1 MKWPARLYR
10 LVPYL
15 GRRAAER
22 DLQAELRL
30 HLDLEGERQQ
40 DAGVPEADAE
50 LAARRRLGNGTSIRE
65 RTRDVRGWRWLDDL
79 GRDVRHAARGLRRS
93 PGFAGTVVLVLA
105 LGIGANTA
113 LFSVVHGLLL
123 RPLPYPDSEAI
134 VLVGQVW
141 PDRSGPPTLTNLEL
155 RGLWADA
162 GSFEQLGA
170 SSRLAVTWTRPDGNL
185 SGAAV
190 TPSYFSV
197 LGAAPH
203 LGRLFTPADAEEGA
217 PPVVLLSH
225 EAWTSRFGSD
235 PDVVGATVEMDRGPH
250 TVVGVLAEGFE
261 PARSSARF
269 WTPLVV
275 APYEPSPDGAL
286 EDPGF
291 MLGIGRLWPGVSPDR
306 AQAEARTIID
316 RQRAERPW
324 AESDPAPAPV
334 GRVVRLREE
343 LGRPF
348 RPALAMLAAA
358 TGLVLLMACANVAG
372 LLLARGI
379 ARRRELAIRGALG
392 AGGGRVVRQLL
403 TESVLLS
410 LGGGAAGCAVA
421 AAIVRAAPALIPR
434 SVPGL
439 ADVAVDGAA
448 LAFTAGLSVAAGL
461 LFGTAPALAWSRVDL
476 TRALNAGHGATAGGL
491 GRPRAHRGQA
501 GLAVAQVALAVVLLT
516 GAGLLLRSFVAFV
529 TLDRG
534 FDPTH
539 VVRVRVSIG
548 APGVSI
554 GLGGGRLD
562 PDEVDASNAVVLQ
575 VTEALRGQMARLEDL
590 PGVAAAALSSGFPLN
605 SADSMQPFEVAGRPR
620 PSDPG
625 EQSWAGVRTV
635 DPGYAEVMRL
645 RLRDGRFLAETDG
658 PGSPRVAV
666 VSESFA
672 RAAFGGGP
680 AVGQR
685 FRLGYGRE
693 REVVG
698 VVADVTPLYDLSRLP
713 GAGDVYLSM
722 LQTERNLPPYSSPPT
737 VVVRADGD
745 PDALIPFVRAVLARV
760 HPEAQVYATP
770 LDTTLSREAAQPRFF
785 ALCAGIFAAV
795 ALILAAFGLYGVL
808 SYAVSRRRRELG
820 VRMALGAGRTDVVLL
835 VVRQGG
841 MLVAGGVVLGLL
853 AAAASTRVVASIL
866 FGITATDALT
876 FAGATAVLLA
886 AGLLAC
892 WLPARRATRVDP
904 MEVLRFE

>member
-1 MKWPARLYR
+1 MKWPEWLYR

-15 GRRAAER
+15 GRRQAER
-22 DLQAELRL
+22 DVEEELRL
-30 HLDLEGERQQ
+30 HLALERERQL
-40 DAGVPEADAE
+40 DAGLPEDEA
-50 LAARRRLGNGTSIRE
+50 LRRARRTLGNATLIRE
-65 RTRDVRGWRWLDDL
+65 RTRDVWGWRWLDDL
-79 GRDVRHAARGLRRS
+79 GRDLRHVARGLGRS
-93 PGFAGTVVLVLA
+93 PGFAGPVVLVLA

-113 LFSVVHGLLL
+113 LFSVVYGLLL

-134 VLVGQVW
+134 VLAGKVW
-141 PDRSGPPTLTNLEL
+141 PDRTGPPTLTNPEL
-155 RGLWADA
+155 RALWADA

-170 SSRLAVTWTRPDGNL
+170 SSRLAVTWSRPDGNL

-197 LGAAPH
+197 LGTAPQ
-203 LGRLFTPADAEEGA
+203 LGRLFTAADAEVGA

-225 EAWTSRFGSD
+225 DVWTSRFGSD
-235 PDVVGATVEMDRGPH
+235 PDVVGATVDMALGPH
-250 TVVGVLAEGFE
+250 TVVGVLPEGFE

-291 MLGIGRLWPGVSPDR
+291 MLGIGRLRPGVSLDR
-306 AQAEARTIID
+306 AQAEVGTIID
-316 RQRAERPW
+316 RQRADRPW
-324 AESDPAPAPV
+324 PESDPAPE

-410 LGGGAAGCAVA
+410 VAGGAVGCAMA
-421 AAIVRAAPALIPR
+421 AVIVRAAPALIPR

-439 ADVAVDGAA
+439 ADVALDGVV
-448 LAFTAGLSVAAGL
+448 LAFTAWLSVAAGL

-476 TRALNAGHGATAGGL
+476 TRALNAGHGATGGGL
-491 GRPRAHRGQA
+491 GRLRTNRGQA

-534 FDPTH
+534 FDPTD
-539 VVRVRVSIG
+539 VVQVNVSVG
-548 APGVSI
+548 APGVSVR
-554 GLGGGRLD
+554 LGGGRLD
-562 PDEVDASNAVVLQ
+562 PDEVDARNAVVLQ
-575 VTEALRGQMARLEDL
+575 ATEALRRQMARLEDL
-590 PGVAAAALSSGFPLN
+590 PGVAAVALSSDRPLN
-605 SADSMQPFEVAGRPR
+605 SADSMRPFEVAGRPA
-620 PSDPG
+620 PSDPD
-625 EQSWAGVRTV
+625 EQSWASVRTV

-645 RLRDGRFLAETDG
+645 RLRDGRFLAEHDE

-672 RAAFGGGP
+672 RVAFGGEP

-685 FRLGYGRE
+685 VRLGYGE
-693 REVVG
+693 EWEVVG

-722 LQTERNLPPYSSPPT
+722 LQEDRDLSPYSSLP
-737 VVVRADGD
+737 VVMVRADGD
-745 PDALIPFVRAVLARV
+745 PDALFPFVRTVLARV

-770 LDTTLSREAAQPRFF
+770 LDTTLSREAAQPRFY

-795 ALILAAFGLYGVL
+795 ALLLAAFGLYSIL
-808 SYAVSRRRRELG
+808 SYAVSQRRRELG
-820 VRMALGAGRTDVVLL
+820 VRMALGAGRADVILL

-841 MLVAGGVVLGLL
+841 MLVAAGVVLGVL
-853 AAAASTRVVASIL
+853 AAAAASRVIESIL
-866 FGITATDALT
+866 FGITATDSPT
-876 FAGATAVLLA
+876 FAGVTTVILA

>member
-1 MKWPARLYR
+1 MKWPAWLYR
-10 LVPYL
+10 LAPYL
-15 GRRAAER
+15 GRRQAEA
-22 DLQAELRL
+22 DVQEELRL
-30 HLDLEGERQQ
+30 HLALERERQI
-40 DAGVPEADAE
+40 DAGIPEDEA
-50 LAARRRLGNGTSIRE
+50 LRAARRKLGNATLIRE
-65 RTRDVRGWRWLDDL
+65 RTRDVWGWRWLDDL

-113 LFSVVHGLLL
+113 LFSVVYGLLL

-134 VLVGQVW
+134 VLVGKVW
-141 PDRSGPPTLTNLEL
+141 PDSTGPPTLTNPEL

-162 GSFEQLGA
+162 GSFEQLA
-170 SSRLAVTWTRPDGNL
+170 ATSRRVVPWTRADGNL

-197 LGAAPH
+197 LGTAPR
-203 LGRLFTPADAEEGA
+203 LGRLFTAADAVEGA

-225 EAWTSRFGSD
+225 GAWTSRFGSD
-235 PDVVGATVEMDRGPH
+235 PDVVGATVDIDRGPH
-250 TVVGVLAEGFE
+250 TVVGVLPEGFK
-261 PARSSARF
+261 PARSSAGF

-275 APYEPSPDGAL
+275 APYEPPPDGLL

-291 MLGIGRLWPGVSPDR
+291 MLGIGRLRPGVSLDQAR
-306 AQAEARTIID
+306 AEVGTIVD

-324 AESDPAPAPV
+324 PESDAEPEGKV
-334 GRVVRLREE
+334 IRLREE
-343 LGRPF
+343 LGRPL

-410 LGGGAAGCAVA
+410 VAGGAVGGAVA

-439 ADVAVDGAA
+439 ADVALDGVA

-461 LFGTAPALAWSRVDL
+461 IFGTAPALAWSRVDL
-476 TRALNAGHGATAGGL
+476 TRALNAGHGATGGGL
-491 GRPRAHRGQA
+491 GRLRKNRGQA
-501 GLAVAQVALAVVLLT
+501 VLAVAQVALAVVLLT

-534 FDPTH
+534 FDPTN

-548 APGVSI
+548 APGVSAR
-554 GLGGGRLD
+554 LGGGRLD
-562 PDEVDASNAVVLQ
+562 PDEVEARNAVVLQ
-575 VTEALRGQMARLEDL
+575 AAEALRGQMIRLEDL
-590 PGVAAAALSSGFPLN
+590 PGVAAVALSSGFPLD

-620 PSDPG
+620 PSDPD

-666 VSESFA
+666 VSESFT
-672 RAAFGGGP
+672 RVAFGGEP

-685 FRLGYGRE
+685 LRLGYGE
-693 REVVG
+693 EWEVVG
-698 VVADVTPLYDLSRLP
+698 VVGDLTPLYDLSRLP

-722 LQTERNLPPYSSPPT
+722 LQEERDLSPYSGLP
-737 VVVRADGD
+737 VVMIRAGGD
-745 PDALIPFVRAVLARV
+745 PDALFPFVRAVLARV
-760 HPEAQVYATP
+760 HPEARVYPTP
-770 LDTTLSREAAQPRFF
+770 LDTVLSSEAAQPRFY
-785 ALCAGIFAAV
+785 AACAGIFAAV
-795 ALILAAFGLYGVL
+795 ALLLAAFGLYSIL

-820 VRMALGAGRTDVVLL
+820 VRMALGAGRAGVILL

-841 MLVAGGVVLGLL
+841 MLVAAGVVLGLL
-853 AAAASTRVVASIL
+853 AAAVATRIVESVL
-866 FGITATDALT
+866 FGVIATDALT
-876 FAGATAVLLA
+876 FAGVTTAILA

>member
-1 MKWPARLYR
+1 MKWPVWMYR
-10 LVPYL
+10 LLPYL

-22 DLQAELRL
+22 DLQDELRL
-30 HLDLEGERQQ
+30 HLDLEHERQR
-40 DAGVPEADAE
+40 DAGVPEAEAR
-50 LAARRRLGNGTSIRE
+50 LAARRRLGNATLIRE
-65 RTRDVRGWRWLDDL
+65 RTRDVWGWRWLDDL
-79 GRDVRHAARGLRRS
+79 GRDMRHAARGLRRS

-134 VLVGQVW
+134 VLVGKVW
-141 PDRSGPPTLTNLEL
+141 PDRTGPPTLTNPEL
-155 RGLWADA
+155 RGLWTDA
-162 GSFEQLGA
+162 GSFEELAAA
-170 SSRLAVTWTRPDGNL
+170 SRMAVSWTRPDGNL

-190 TPSYFSV
+190 TPSYFSL
-197 LGAAPH
+197 LGTTPH
-203 LGRLFTPADAEEGA
+203 LGRLFTAADAEEGA

-225 EAWTSRFGSD
+225 GAWTSRFGSD
-235 PDVVGATVEMDRGPH
+235 PGVVGATVGIDNGPH
-250 TVVGVLAEGFE
+250 TVVGVLPEGFE

-275 APYEPSPDGAL
+275 APYEPSPDGML

-291 MLGIGRLWPGVSPDR
+291 MLGIGRLRPGVSPDQ
-306 AQAEARTIID
+306 AQAEVRTIID
-316 RQRAERPW
+316 RHRAERPW
-324 AESDPAPAPV
+324 PEPGPPPV

-372 LLLARGI
+372 LRLARGI

-392 AGGGRVVRQLL
+392 AGRGRVVRQLL

-410 LGGGAAGCAVA
+410 VAGGAVGCAVA
-421 AAIVRAAPALIPR
+421 AGIVRAAPALIPR

-439 ADVAVDGAA
+439 ADVTLDGVA
-448 LAFTAGLSVAAGL
+448 LAFTAGLSMAAGL

-476 TRALNAGHGATAGGL
+476 TRTLNAGHGATSGGL
-491 GRPRAHRGQA
+491 GRLQTNRGQA
-501 GLAVAQVALAVVLLT
+501 ALAVAQVALAVVLLT

-534 FDPTH
+534 FDPTN
-539 VVRVRVSIG
+539 VVRVTVTIG
-548 APGVSI
+548 APGVSAR
-554 GLGGGRLD
+554 LGGGRLD
-562 PDEVDASNAVVLQ
+562 PDEVDAGNAVVLQ
-575 VTEALRGQMARLEDL
+575 ATEALRGQMARLEDL

-605 SADSMQPFEVAGRPR
+605 SADSMQPFEVAGRPA
-620 PSDPG
+620 PGDPDD
-625 EQSWAGVRTV
+625 QAWAGVRTV

-658 PGSPRVAV
+658 PGSPRVAI

-672 RAAFGGGP
+672 RAAFGGEP

-685 FRLGYGRE
+685 FRLGYGQE
-693 REVVG
+693 WEVVG
-698 VVADVTPLYDLSRLP
+698 VVADMTPLYDLSRLP

-722 LQTERNLPPYSSPPT
+722 LQTEPNLSPYSSPPT
-737 VVVRADGD
+737 VLIRTEAD
-745 PDALIPFVRAVLARV
+745 PDALFPFVRAVLARI
-760 HPEAQVYATP
+760 HPDARVYATR
-770 LDTTLSREAAQPRFF
+770 LDTMLSSAAAQPRFY
-785 ALCAGIFAAV
+785 AACAVIFAAV
-795 ALILAAFGLYGVL
+795 ALVLAAFGLYGVL
-808 SYAVSRRRRELG
+808 SYVVSRRRRELG

-841 MLVAGGVVLGLL
+841 MLVAAGCVLGLP
-853 AAAASTRVVASIL
+853 AAAASTRVVASVL

-876 FAGATAVLLA
+876 FAGVTTVVLA

-892 WLPARRATRVDP
+892 WLPSRRATRIDP

>member
-1 MKWPARLYR
+1 MKWPAWLYR

-15 GRRAAER
+15 RRRAAER
-22 DLQAELRL
+22 DVEEELRL
-30 HLDLEGERQQ
+30 HLDLERERQR
-40 DAGVPEADAE
+40 DAGVPEAEAM
-50 LAARRRLGNGTSIRE
+50 LAARRKLGNGTSIRE
-65 RTRDVRGWRWLDDL
+65 RTRDVWGWRWLDDL
-79 GRDVRHAARGLRRS
+79 GRDVRHSARGLRRS

-113 LFSVVHGLLL
+113 LFSAVYGLLL

-134 VLVGQVW
+134 VLVGKVW
-141 PDRSGPPTLTNLEL
+141 PDRTGPPTLTNPEL

-170 SSRLAVTWTRPDGNL
+170 SSRIAVIWSRPDGNL
-185 SGAAV
+185 AGAAV

-197 LGAAPH
+197 LGAVPH
-203 LGRLFTPADAEEGA
+203 LGRLFTPADADEGA

-225 EAWTSRFGSD
+225 DVWTSRFGSD

-250 TVVGVLAEGFE
+250 TVVGVLPEGFD

-286 EDPGF
+286 EHPGF
-291 MLGIGRLWPGVSPDR
+291 LLGIGRLRPGVSPER
-306 AQAEARTIID
+306 AQAEVRTIID
-316 RQRAERPW
+316 RLRAERPW

-410 LGGGAAGCAVA
+410 VAGGAVGCTVA
-421 AAIVRAAPALIPR
+421 AGIVRAAPALFPR

-439 ADVAVDGAA
+439 ADVALDEAA
-448 LAFTAGLSVAAGL
+448 LAFTAGLAVAVGL
-461 LFGTAPALAWSRVDL
+461 LFGTVPALAWSRVDL
-476 TRALNAGHGATAGGL
+476 PRALAAGRGATGGGP
-491 GRPRAHRGQA
+491 GRLRTNRGQA
-501 GLAVAQVALAVVLLT
+501 GLAVAQIALAVVLLT

-539 VVRVRVSIG
+539 VVRIRVSIG
-548 APGVSI
+548 APGVSAR
-554 GLGGGRLD
+554 LGGGRLD
-562 PDEVDASNAVVLQ
+562 PEEVDAGNAVVLQ

-590 PGVAAAALSSGFPLN
+590 PGVAAAARSSGLPLN
-605 SADSMQPFEVAGRPR
+605 SADSRQPFEVAGRPR
-620 PSDPG
+620 PSDTD
-625 EQSWAGVRTV
+625 EQAWAGVRTV

-645 RLRDGRFLAETDG
+645 RVRDGRFLAETDG

-666 VSESFA
+666 ASESFA
-672 RAAFGGGP
+672 RAAFGGEP

-685 FRLGYGRE
+685 FRLGYGRDW
-693 REVVG
+693 EVVG

-713 GAGDVYLSM
+713 GPGDVYLSM
-722 LQTERNLPPYSSPPT
+722 LQTEPNPSPYPSPPT
-737 VVVRADGD
+737 VVVRTDGD
-745 PDALIPFVRAVLARV
+745 PDALIPLVRTLLARV

-770 LDTTLSREAAQPRFF
+770 LEATLSREAAEPRFF

-795 ALILAAFGLYGVL
+795 ALLLAAFGLYSVL
-808 SYAVSRRRRELG
+808 SYTVSRRRREIG
-820 VRMALGAGRTDVVLL
+820 VRMALGAERGSVVLL

-841 MLVAGGVVLGLL
+841 MLVAAGGVLGLL
-853 AAAASTRVVASIL
+853 AAAASTRVVASLL
-866 FGITATDALT
+866 FGVTETDVLT

-904 MEVLRFE
+904 MQVLRFE

>member
-1 MKWPARLYR
+1 MKWPAWLYR

-22 DLQAELRL
+22 DLQEELRL
-30 HLDLEGERQQ
+30 HLDFERQRQQ
-40 DAGVPEADAE
+40 DAGVPAAEAT
-50 LAARRRLGNGTSIRE
+50 LAARRRLGNRMLIRE
-65 RTRDVRGWRWLDDL
+65 RTLDVWGWRWLDEL

-93 PGFAGTVVLVLA
+93 PGFAGTAVLVLA

-113 LFSVVHGLLL
+113 LFSVVYGLLL

-134 VLVGQVW
+134 VLAGKVW
-141 PDRSGPPTLTNLEL
+141 PDSTGPPTLTNPEL
-155 RGLWADA
+155 RALWADA
-162 GSFEQLGA
+162 KSFDRLA
-170 SSRLAVTWTRPDGNL
+170 ATSRLAVPWTRPDGNL

-190 TPSYFSV
+190 TPFYFSM
-197 LGAAPH
+197 LGTTPR
-203 LGRLFTPADAEEGA
+203 LGRLFTAADAEEGA
-217 PPVVLLSH
+217 PPVVVLSH
-225 EAWTSRFGSD
+225 SVWTSRFGSD
-235 PDVVGATVEMDRGPH
+235 PNVLGVTADIDNGPH
-250 TVVGVLAEGFE
+250 TVVGVLPEGFK

-275 APYEPSPDGAL
+275 APYEPPPDGLL
-286 EDPGF
+286 EDSGF
-291 MLGIGRLWPGVSPDR
+291 MLGIGRLRPGVSLYQ
-306 AQAEARTIID
+306 AQAEVRTIID

-324 AESDPAPAPV
+324 PEADPAPQ

-348 RPALAMLAAA
+348 RPALAMLAGA

-410 LGGGAAGCAVA
+410 VAGGVVGCAVA
-421 AAIVRAAPALIPR
+421 DAIVRAAPALIPR

-439 ADVAVDGAA
+439 ADVALDGVA

-476 TRALNAGHGATAGGL
+476 THALDAGHGATGGGL
-491 GRPRAHRGQA
+491 GRLRTNRGQA
-501 GLAVAQVALAVVLLT
+501 VLAVAQAALAVVLLT
-516 GAGLLLRSFVAFV
+516 VAGLLLRSFVAFV

-539 VVRVRVSIG
+539 VVGVRVSIG
-548 APGVSI
+548 APGVSTR
-554 GLGGGRLD
+554 LGGGRLD
-562 PDEVDASNAVVLQ
+562 PDEVEARNAAVLQ
-575 VTEALRGQMARLEDL
+575 ATEALRGQMARLENL
-590 PGVAAAALSSGFPLN
+590 PGVAAVALSSGFPLD
-605 SADSMQPFEVAGRPR
+605 SAESMRPFEVTGRPA
-620 PSDPG
+620 PSDPD
-625 EQSWAGVRTV
+625 ERPWAGVRTV

-672 RAAFGGGP
+672 RVAFGGEP

-685 FRLGYGRE
+685 IRLGYGE
-693 REVVG
+693 EWEVVG

-713 GAGDVYLSM
+713 GDGDVYLSM
-722 LQTERNLPPYSSPPT
+722 LQEERDLSPYSNLP
-737 VVVRADGD
+737 VAMVRAGGD
-745 PDALIPFVRAVLARV
+745 PDALFPFVRAVLARV
-760 HPEAQVYATP
+760 HPEARVYPAP
-770 LDTTLSREAAQPRFF
+770 LDAVLSSEAAQPRFY
-785 ALCAGIFAAV
+785 AACAGIFAAV
-795 ALILAAFGLYGVL
+795 ALLLAAFGLYGVL
-808 SYAVSRRRRELG
+808 SYAVSQRRRELG
-820 VRMALGAGRTDVVLL
+820 IRMALGAGRADVVLL

-841 MLVAGGVVLGLL
+841 MLVAAGVFLGLL
-853 AAAASTRVVASIL
+853 AAAAATRVVESVL
-866 FGITATDALT
+866 FGVTPTDGPT
-876 FAGATAVLLA
+876 FAGVTAVVLA

-892 WLPARRATRVDP
+892 WLPARRATRIDP
-904 MEVLRFE
+904 LDVLRCE

>member
-1 MKWPARLYR
+1 MKWPAWLYR

-15 GRRAAER
+15 GRRTMER
-22 DLQAELRL
+22 DLQEEFRL
-30 HLDLEGERQQ
+30 HLDLERERQR
-40 DAGVPEADAE
+40 DAGVPEAEAM
-50 LAARRRLGNGTSIRE
+50 LAARRKLGNGTLLRE
-65 RTRDVRGWRWLDDL
+65 RTRDVWGWRWLDDL
-79 GRDVRHAARGLRRS
+79 GRDVRHALRGLRRG
-93 PGFAGTVVLVLA
+93 PGFAATVVLVLA

-113 LFSVVHGLLL
+113 LFSVVYGLLL
-123 RPLPYPDSEAI
+123 RPLPYPDPEAI
-134 VLVGQVW
+134 VLVGKVW
-141 PDRSGPPTLTNLEL
+141 PDSTGPPTVTNPEL
-155 RGLWADA
+155 RALWADA
-162 GSFEQLGA
+162 GSFEQLAA
-170 SSRLAVTWTRPDGNL
+170 SSRLAVTWTRPEGNL

-197 LGAAPH
+197 LGTTPH
-203 LGRLFTPADAEEGA
+203 LGRLFTPADAEAGA
-217 PPVVLLSH
+217 PRVVLLSH
-225 EAWTSRFGSD
+225 DVWTSRLGSD
-235 PDVVGATVEMDRGPH
+235 PDVVGATVDIDRGPH
-250 TVVGVLAEGFE
+250 TVVGVLPEGFE

-291 MLGIGRLWPGVSPDR
+291 MLGVGRLRPGVSPD
-306 AQAEARTIID
+306 QAEAEVRTIVD
-316 RQRAERPW
+316 RRRAERPW
-324 AESDPAPAPV
+324 PEPGPAPE

-392 AGGGRVVRQLL
+392 AGRGRVVRQLL
-403 TESVLLS
+403 AESVLLS
-410 LGGGAAGCAVA
+410 VAGGVVGCAVA

-439 ADVAVDGAA
+439 ADVALDGVA

-461 LFGTAPALAWSRVDL
+461 VFGTAPALAWSRVDL
-476 TRALNAGHGATAGGL
+476 TRALNAGHGATGGGL
-491 GRPRAHRGQA
+491 GRLGANRGQA
-501 GLAVAQVALAVVLLT
+501 GLVVAQVALAVVLLT
-516 GAGLLLRSFVAFV
+516 GAGLLLRSFVAFA

-534 FDPTH
+534 FDPTN
-539 VVRVRVSIG
+539 VVRVRVSTG
-548 APGVSI
+548 APGVSAR
-554 GLGGGRLD
+554 LGGGRLD
-562 PDEVDASNAVVLQ
+562 LDDVDASNTVVLQ

-590 PGVAAAALSSGFPLN
+590 PGVAAAARSSGFPLN
-605 SADSMQPFEVAGRPR
+605 SADSLQPFEVAGRPR
-620 PSDPG
+620 PSDSG

-658 PGSPRVAV
+658 PGSPRAAV

-672 RAAFGGGP
+672 RAAFGGEP

-685 FRLGYGRE
+685 FRLGYGRDW
-693 REVVG
+693 EVVG
-698 VVADVTPLYDLSRLP
+698 VVADVTPLYALSSFRP
-713 GAGDVYLSM
+713 AVGDVYLSM
-722 LQTERNLPPYSSPPT
+722 LQTEPNLSPYSSPPT
-737 VVVRADGD
+737 VMVRAEDD
-745 PDALIPFVRAVLARV
+745 PDAVIPFVQAVLARV

-770 LDTTLSREAAQPRFF
+770 LDTMLSWEAAQPRFY
-785 ALCAGIFAAV
+785 AACAGIFAGV
-795 ALILAAFGLYGVL
+795 ALLLAAFGLYSIL

-820 VRMALGAGRTDVVLL
+820 VRMALGAGRADVVRL

-841 MLVAGGVVLGLL
+841 TLVAAGSVLGLL
-853 AAAASTRVVASIL
+853 AAAATTRVVESVL
-866 FGITATDALT
+866 FGVTATDGLT
-876 FAGATAVLLA
+876 FAGVTAVVLA

-892 WLPARRATRVDP
+892 WLPARRATHIDP